1 MSLWSHCRPVFCAP
15 VPPGLTSPHTDTA
28 TPVSLTLTPSHPLHP
43 RSAAVDPP
51 STVTPPC
58 PPPKVYGG
66 VYSKVHS
73 ESLQWKSTVKSTVKV
88 YSQAPPPQPAS
99 THSPPLSLSP
109 PPAHTC
115 PHVRRSERHSPSPSG
130 WMCVCVWMDGWMAV
144 SPGATLLCYSP
155 TVPVSPCGVAWYL
168 SVNASV
174 SSPLLPTPPTLST
187 PPLCPLPPHPPHSS
201 VRGASPHL
209 SPPHHTLTMLNAKL
223 VSSTRARH
231 PPAR

>member
-1 MSLWSHCRPVFCAP
+1 M
-15 VPPGLTSPHTDTA
+15 
-28 TPVSLTLTPSHPLHP
+28 
-43 RSAAVDPP
+43 
-51 STVTPPC
+51 
-58 PPPKVYGG
+58 
-66 VYSKVHS
+66 
-73 ESLQWKSTVKSTVKV
+73 KV
-88 YSQAPPPQPAS
+88 YSEGLQPDTTPPACQH
-99 THSPPLSLSP
+99 TLSPPLSP

-130 WMCVCVWMDGWMAV
+130 WMCVCGWMDGWPCLPAR
-144 SPGATLLCYSP
+144 PFCYSP
-155 TVPVSPCGVAWYL
+155 TVPVSPCRAMWYL